1 MLVLFMVIETWV
13 LAIVALMVGGGTSGI
28 LAKFSA
34 LRLLR
39 LLRLTRMARLMRE
52 VPELLTLVKGMVF
65 ATRAVSFILMFL
77 VMCMYVFAIVFTA
90 QLGDPDAPEHKYETP
105 YYDSDSDPTAQ
116 ELFASIGS
124 SMMTL
129 FTRGVLGD
137 NLAKTLQAI
146 KD

>member
-13 LAIVALMVGGGTSGI
+13 LEIVNLVMGGGGGGI

-52 VPELLTLVKGMVF
+52 VPELLTLVKGMIN

-77 VMCMYVFAIVFTA
+77 LLCMYVFAIIFTA
-90 QLGDPDAPEHKYETP
+90 QLGDNFAPERFYELQ
-105 YYDSDSDPTAQ
+105 YWESD
-116 ELFASIGS
+116 
-124 SMMTL
+124 
-129 FTRGVLGD
+129 
-137 NLAKTLQAI
+137 
-146 KD
+146 